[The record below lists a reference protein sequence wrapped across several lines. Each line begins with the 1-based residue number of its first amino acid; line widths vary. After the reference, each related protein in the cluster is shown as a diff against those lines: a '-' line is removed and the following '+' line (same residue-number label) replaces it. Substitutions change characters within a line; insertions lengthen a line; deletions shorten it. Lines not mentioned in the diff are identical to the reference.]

1 MTAKNKC
8 KPSKALLQ
16 MAAIGIINGKVLDF
30 GCGTGVDIAYIDK
43 IPTVKLVSGYDPT
56 YSPKMPR
63 QKFDTVFC
71 NNVLNYIKRTNERVK
86 VIEKALKKVKKGG
99 KLIITARKKG
109 EINRNVTRND
119 RWKPYKDGYLSKD
132 DVFQRGW
139 DGYEITSLLNKVKVD
154 FKDITPYVKPKYPNY
169 AYAVLERI

>member
-1 MTAKNKC
+1 MIAKSKR

-16 MAAIGIINGKVLDF
+16 MAELGLINGKVLDF
-30 GCGTGVDIAYIDK
+30 GCGQGVDLFYIEK
-43 IPTVKLVSGYDPT
+43 LPTVKLISGYDPI
-56 YSPKMPR
+56 YSPQMPR

-71 NNVLNYIKRTNERVK
+71 NNVLNYIKRTNERIHLV
-86 VIEKALKKVKKGG
+86 ETALRKVKKGG

-109 EINRNVTRND
+109 EINRNVKRND
-119 RWKPYKDGYLSKD
+119 RWKPYKDGYLSED

-139 DGYEITSLLNKVKVD
+139 DGYEITALLNKVKMD
-154 FKDITPYVKPKYPNY
+154 FKDITPYVKPRYPNY